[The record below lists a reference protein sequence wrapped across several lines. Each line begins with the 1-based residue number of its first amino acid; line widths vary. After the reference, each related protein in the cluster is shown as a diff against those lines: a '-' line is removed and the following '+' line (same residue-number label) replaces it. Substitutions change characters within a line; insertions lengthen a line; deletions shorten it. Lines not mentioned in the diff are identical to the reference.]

1 MPSNQEFKSF
11 IASLTPD
18 QINFIGQIAINPGRQ
33 VEDPQTIEIR
43 ERVQREMAKEK
54 AEATRKRKEE
64 EVAAKARMLRVRTE
78 KYIRLLDESKK
89 AHEKAQLAE
98 QEATEYKEKWGIE
111 LPAPAPAIAP
121 ARRAHLH
128 RHASAAA
135 TKDRAA
141 AVAAAAA
148 APEKTKPTKPLVKK
162 VMIVEPEPEEAEESD
177 EELDVEEITIDG
189 VTYYKTE
196 YGTLYDIATHEE
208 IGHLVEGKVV
218 KA

>member
-11 IASLTPD
+11 ISSLTPD

-54 AEATRKRKEE
+54 DKEEKAEATRKRKEE
-64 EVAAKARMLRVRTE
+64 EAAAKARMLRVRTE

-111 LPAPAPAIAP
+111 LPTA
-121 ARRAHLH
+121 
-128 RHASAAA
+128 
-135 TKDRAA
+135 
-141 AVAAAAA
+141 
-148 APEKTKPTKPLVKK
+148 
-162 VMIVEPEPEEAEESD
+162 PEPESEDDSI
-177 EELDVEEITIDG
+177 DVEEVTIDG
-189 VTYYKTE
+189 DKYFKTE
-196 YGTLYDIATHEE
+196 DGTLYDPDTSDE
-208 IGHLVEGKVV
+208 IGKLVDGKIV